1 MNKLQRLIYNEGE
14 RLVPYVTHGE
24 GELVRHRSSY
34 AFFHAI
40 ITADIQ
46 GYPFDHPEFTLADL
60 GFGSGYGCAL
70 LSSLPGIRI
79 TGVDISKECETF
91 ARQYYMRSN
100 VNYVI
105 EDLSQFIPAAA
116 PFDYVVSRGVLEHVP
131 AGLNLIGRIRFNRR
145 VMVDVPYDEEPGN
158 EHHILTRIKEDSFA
172 NIQGLELFYED
183 IEGRI
188 FDAAH
193 KPEAPNMVMAVI
205 SAPELPMVDSM
216 FQFPIEPVT
225 DTRLEEQ
232 SGVNVQGR
240 RHYYPTAAELLSA
253 IERTVKETEIALD
266 LGCGIRPMNYFRP
279 KLHLL
284 VEPWREYADIL
295 TYRHA
300 GDKSVIVLR
309 AGALEVLRTLGDN
322 SVDSIFLLDVIE
334 HLEKDIGLKV
344 IEECERVAR
353 EQVVLFT
360 PLGFMPQHV
369 EIGQKDGWGLSGNA
383 VQTHLSGWE
392 PEDFSS
398 AWSFHIC
405 ENFHTHD
412 FAGSSIPEPY
422 GAFFAIRNFE
432 RKAVSIPGSMTDFRH
447 PTPAECELAQTRAA
461 HHLEL
466 DRVTAAYQL
475 ELQRR
480 DAAHSLLSHNYD
492 VLLNSRGM
500 RAIRLFNR
508 ILARLRFTRIK

>member
-34 AFFHAI
+34 AFFHAV
-40 ITADIQ
+40 ITADLQ
-46 GYPFDHPEFTLADL
+46 GYPLGRPEFTLADL

-70 LSSLPGIRI
+70 LSSLPGSRI
-79 TGVDISKECETF
+79 TGIDISKECETF

-100 VNYVI
+100 VDYVI
-105 EDLSQFIPAAA
+105 EDLSTFIPAAA

-131 AGLNLIGRIRFNRR
+131 DGLTLIGRIHFHQR

-158 EHHILTRIKEDSFA
+158 EHHILTGIKEDAFA
-172 NIQGLELFYED
+172 NLQNFELFYED

-188 FDAAH
+188 FDAAN
-193 KPEAPNMVMAVI
+193 KPDTPNMVMAVI
-205 SAPELPMVDSM
+205 SAPGLPTVGSM
-216 FQFPIEPVT
+216 FQFPIEPVR
-225 DTRLEEQ
+225 DTRIEEQ
-232 SGVNVQGR
+232 SGVNAQGR
-240 RHYYPTAAELLSA
+240 RFYYNTPAELLA
-253 IERTVKETEIALD
+253 TIEKSVKETEIVLD
-266 LGCGIRPMNYFRP
+266 IGCGIRPMNYFRP

-295 TYRHA
+295 TYRHT

-309 AGALEVLRTLGDN
+309 AGALEALQTLGDN

-334 HLEKDIGLKV
+334 HLEKEIGLKV
-344 IEECERVAR
+344 VEECERVAR

-392 PEDFSS
+392 PEDFGS

-405 ENFHTHD
+405 QDFHTSD
-412 FAGSSIPEPY
+412 FAGSPLPEPY
-422 GAFFAIRNFE
+422 GAFFAIRNFD
-432 RKAVSIPGSMTDFRH
+432 RKTVSIPDSMTDFRH
-447 PTPAECELAQTRAA
+447 PTPADCELARATTA
-461 HHLEL
+461 H
-466 DRVTAAYQL
+466 QL
-475 ELQRR
+475 ELQRLNS
-480 DAAHSLLSHNYD
+480 AHSVLSQNYHA
-492 VLLNSRGM
+492 LLNSRGM
-500 RAIRLFNR
+500 RAIRLSNR
-508 ILARLRFTRIK
+508 ILAKLKFGRLK